1 VTVPAADSSAL
12 SHADSTADV
21 TGELLAR
28 YRSVRAFSEHLCAP
42 LKPEDYVVQS
52 MPDASPAKWH
62 LAHTSWFFET
72 FVLAPRDPEYKSFHP
87 QFAVLFNSY
96 YEAVGPRHP
105 RPERG
110 MLSRPS
116 VDEVYA
122 YRNAVDTALLGWLA
136 DAEVSPELRYMLEL
150 GMAHEQQHQEL
161 LLTDL
166 QHMLSKNPLAPVYLP
181 LPARTARTANLAT
194 DTQPAGY
201 ERFAGGLGQIGH
213 GSDEFAFDNER
224 PRHRVVTEAY
234 ELAKGLV
241 TAAEYLDFMRDG
253 GYSKPELWLSD
264 GWRFIQDEGIRGP
277 LYWEAQDGDFARFSL
292 HGTLPI
298 DPAQPVCH
306 VSFYEA
312 DAYARWAGARLPT
325 EAEWELAYATRPIAG
340 QFAEA
345 ARASLLPTQTGLPF
359 GSAWVW
365 TASPYVAYPGFTPEP
380 GALGEYNGKFM
391 CNQMVLRGGSCFTPA
406 NHFRVTYRNFFPPT
420 ARWQVTGIRLA
431 R

>member
-1 VTVPAADSSAL
+1 MSAPVTIAG
-12 SHADSTADV
+12 DSTADV

-28 YRSVRAFSEHLCAP
+28 YRSVRAFTEQLCAP
-42 LKPEDYVVQS
+42 LAPEDYVVQS

-72 FVLAPRDPEYKSFHP
+72 FVLQPRVAGYTPFHP

-116 VDEVYA
+116 ASEVYA
-122 YRNAVDTALLGWLA
+122 YRKAVDTALLQWLA
-136 DAEVSPELRYMLEL
+136 SAELTTELRYILEL
-150 GMAHEQQHQEL
+150 GLSHEQQHQEL

-166 QHMLSKNPLAPVYLP
+166 QHMLSKNPLAPVYTP
-181 LPARTARTANLAT
+181 SPVQRGSSSQPTA
-194 DTQPAGY
+194 AGF
-201 ERFAGGLGQIGH
+201 ERFPGGLAQIGD
-213 GSDEFAFDNER
+213 GNTAFAFDNER
-224 PRHRVVTEAY
+224 PRHRVVTEPY
-234 ELAKGLV
+234 ELSRRLV
-241 TAAEYLDFMRDG
+241 TAGEYLEFMRDG
-253 GYSKPELWLSD
+253 GYARAELWLSD
-264 GWRFIQDEGIRGP
+264 GWRFVQDERIDCP
-277 LYWEAQDGDFARFSL
+277 LYWEAQGGSYQRFSL
-292 HGTLPI
+292 HGMLPV
-298 DPAQPVCH
+298 DPAEPLCH

-312 DAYARWAGARLPT
+312 DAFARWAGARLPT
-325 EAEWELAYATRPIAG
+325 EAEWELAYAARPMVG
-340 QFAEA
+340 QFAE
-345 ARASLLPTQTGLPF
+345 PTQTTLLPVHTGSPF

-365 TASPYVAYPGFTPEP
+365 TASPYVAYPGFRPAP

-391 CNQMVLRGGSCFTPA
+391 CNQLVLRGGSCFTPA
-406 NHFRVTYRNFFPPT
+406 GHVRPTYRNFFPPT

>member
-1 VTVPAADSSAL
+1 MSAPVTIAG
-12 SHADSTADV
+12 DSTADV

-28 YRSVRAFSEHLCAP
+28 YRNVRTFTEQLCAP
-42 LKPEDYVVQS
+42 LMPEDYVVQS

-72 FVLAPRDPEYKSFHP
+72 FVLQPRLAGYTPFHP

-110 MLSRPS
+110 MLSRPT

-122 YRNAVDTALLGWLA
+122 YRKAVDASLLEWLA
-136 DAEVSPELRYMLEL
+136 SAELTAELRYILEL
-150 GMAHEQQHQEL
+150 GLSHEQQHQEL

-166 QHMLSKNPLAPVYLP
+166 QHMLSKNPLAPVYT
-181 LPARTARTANLAT
+181 PARAQRGSSPQPTA
-194 DTQPAGY
+194 AGF
-201 ERFAGGLGQIGH
+201 ERFAGGLAQIGYA
-213 GSDEFAFDNER
+213 DRDFAFDNER
-224 PRHRVVTEAY
+224 PRHRVVAEPY
-234 ELAKGLV
+234 ELARRLV
-241 TAAEYLDFMRDG
+241 TAGEYLEFMRDG
-253 GYSKPELWLSD
+253 GYSRAELWLSD
-264 GWRFIQDEGIRGP
+264 GWRFVQDEGLCCP
-277 LYWEAQDGDFARFSL
+277 LYWEAQGDAYQRFSL
-292 HGTLPI
+292 HGMVPV
-298 DPAQPVCH
+298 DPAEPVCH

-312 DAYARWAGARLPT
+312 DAFARWAGARLPT
-325 EAEWELAYATRPIAG
+325 EAEWELAYAGRPLAG
-340 QFAEA
+340 QFAGPAQEM
-345 ARASLLPTQTGLPF
+345 LLPVHTGSPF

-365 TASPYVAYPGFTPEP
+365 TASPYVAYPGFQPDA

-391 CNQMVLRGGSCFTPA
+391 CNQIVLRGGSCFTPA
-406 NHFRVTYRNFFPPT
+406 GHVRPTYRNFFPPT